1 MNDPRTKSLVT
12 FAVSVLFWFY
22 MTNSLAMAVGILLLI
37 LIHEMGHYF
46 AARAKNIPVM
56 LPVFTPLGAAVQ
68 LDQSACRSA
77 KDEAFIAI
85 AGPLVG
91 GIASLI
97 VLALGPILGSNLLFQ
112 LGAWGVTIN
121 LFNLV
126 PLSPLDGGRIS
137 LAIERRLYLLGVP
150 LFIYML
156 TKLGMNTFNLVMA
169 FFILQFA
176 WAEIQFRTQ
185 QAVNNPGFFAVG
197 AKARIGYA
205 LAYVGLAALLTWVV
219 VYPQGFIGLLVS
231 LGL

>member
-1 MNDPRTKSLVT
+1 MNDPRAKSLLS

-22 MTNSLAMAVGILLLI
+22 MTNSLGMAVGILLLI

-46 AARAKNIPVM
+46 AAQALGIPVM

-77 KDEAFIAI
+77 RDEAFIAI
-85 AGPLVG
+85 AGPFVG

-97 VLALGPILGSNLLFQ
+97 VLALGPILGSNLLLQ
-112 LGAWGVTIN
+112 LGAWGVAIN

-126 PLSPLDGGRIS
+126 PLPPLDGGRIS
-137 LAIERRLYLLGVP
+137 LAIERRLYFLGIP
-150 LFIYML
+150 LFFYML
-156 TKLGMNTFNLVMA
+156 MQFGLSMFNLLMA

-185 QAVNNPGFFAVG
+185 QAASNPRFFAVG

-205 LAYVGLAALLTWVV
+205 LVYVGLAALFTWVV

-231 LGL
+231 LGW